1 MDKKM
6 QDLLDLLFE
15 SNKQYN
21 IFKDNI
27 KQSLSNF
34 DKNLFDK
41 SITEF
46 ELYLNRENIKNN
58 IIIDKEKEKDNLR
71 ELNKTLIR
79 ATFDYLYSAPNRNII
94 EKLPL
99 FENSFNTNI
108 LAYYLWFLEDN
119 NNCRDILVS
128 NKDFS
133 PLTAEN
139 CEFLEQEF
147 DHFKL
152 SIADKVLNKNLKD
165 IHNSFLEIQSI
176 CYNFSDI
183 SSNQQNQSNSLILKR
198 KNKI

>member
-1 MDKKM
+1 M

-15 SNKQYN
+15 SHKQYN

-27 KQSLSNF
+27 KQSLNNF
-34 DKNLFDK
+34 DQNLFDK

-79 ATFDYLYSAPNRNII
+79 TTFDYLYSDPNRNII

-99 FENSFNTNI
+99 FKNSFNTNI

-119 NNCRDILVS
+119 NNCRDILIS

-165 IHNSFLEIQSI
+165 IRNSFLEFQTI

-183 SSNQQNQSNSLILKR
+183 SSNQQNQSNSLISKR

>member
-94 EKLPL
+94 EIQSTLC
-99 FENSFNTNI
+99 
-108 LAYYLWFLEDN
+108 LAKHN
-119 NNCRDILVS
+119 
-128 NKDFS
+128 
-133 PLTAEN
+133 
-139 CEFLEQEF
+139 
-147 DHFKL
+147 
-152 SIADKVLNKNLKD
+152 NKN
-165 IHNSFLEIQSI
+165 
-176 CYNFSDI
+176 C
-183 SSNQQNQSNSLILKR
+183 
-198 KNKI
+198 